1 MWIARDYKPLLERFI
16 QSFPVTVVAGARQTG
31 KSSLLRTSFPE
42 AMYVSLDDPS
52 VTERARSMPAA
63 FIDDCEP
70 PCIIDEVQYAPELFR
85 AIKVRV
91 DRDSASR
98 PWILSGSQVFPI
110 MAGVSESL
118 AGRVGITEL
127 PTLSALECAKA
138 GLGKDPRDYLALG
151 GYPAIRSGAVDPEL
165 WFPSYA
171 ATYIE
176 RDVRALLNVTSIR
189 DFSRF
194 MRAFA
199 LLTGRTLS
207 LSDLARDVG
216 VAPNTIKSWI
226 SVLVASGIVR
236 LLEPY
241 FRNAGKRLVK
251 SPKVYWMDTGLA
263 AWFMGLRT
271 KASIEDSLY
280 SGSLWETYVYGQLVR
295 AFAVRGERSP
305 DLWYWRTAS
314 GEEVDFVIEAGG
326 RFVLIEAKLN
336 ESPGIEATKGFK
348 DFRAYYGPAAI
359 RGTWVAAPTK
369 ASYALPDGS
378 IVHDFVDLVNVL

>member
-1 MWIARDYKPLLERFI
+1 MWIKRGYTSLLDRYVS
-16 QSFPVTVVAGARQTG
+16 SFPVVVLSGARQTG
-31 KSSLLRTSFPE
+31 KSSLLRNWYPAAS
-42 AMYVSLDDPS
+42 YVSLDDPS
-52 VTERARSMPAA
+52 IAERARTMPSS
-63 FIDDCEP
+63 FIGDMRP
-70 PCIIDEVQYAPELFR
+70 PCIIDEVQYAPELLR
-85 AIKVRV
+85 AIKTRV
-91 DRDSASR
+91 DLDGSQR
-98 PWILSGSQVFPI
+98 PWILSGSQVFPL

-118 AGRVGITEL
+118 AGRAGIAEL
-127 PTLSALECAKA
+127 PTLSALECANA
-138 GLGKDPRDYLALG
+138 GLGKDPREYLALG
-151 GYPAIRSGAVDPEL
+151 GYPAVRSGSADPDL

-171 ATYIE
+171 ATYVE
-176 RDVRALLNVTSIR
+176 RDVRALLNVTNIR

-226 SVLVASGIVR
+226 SVLVASGLVR

-263 AWFMGLRT
+263 AWFMGLKTRAAIE
-271 KASIEDSLY
+271 ASPY
-280 SGSLWETYVYGQLVR
+280 GGSLWETYVYGQLVR

-305 DLWYWRTAS
+305 ALWYWRTSS

-326 RFVLIEAKLN
+326 KFVLIEAKLGETPGL
-336 ESPGIEATKGFK
+336 ESTKGFA
-348 DFRAYYGPAAI
+348 DFKAYYGQAAVS
-359 RGTWVAAPTK
+359 GTWIAAPTK
-369 ASYALPDGS
+369 ASYALKDGT
-378 IVHDFVDLVNVL
+378 IVHDFVEPPELT